1 MVNTDSSSC
10 LTEEDTDSKV
20 VVFVVLFLLLF
31 FFFLFLSATQPF
43 SGLESSVMDKP
54 NVPATTPPIKNGKFS
69 DMTSNMSSFSLLLL
83 LLLMLM
89 FADEDDDDED
99 DDEAILFEIE
109 LRLAAVVAERC
120 NLLSS
125 PPLPLSPPLK
135 DVDVADA
142 RMADE
147 MTTISRFVLREEK

>member
-1 MVNTDSSSC
+1 
-10 LTEEDTDSKV
+10 
-20 VVFVVLFLLLF
+20 
-31 FFFLFLSATQPF
+31 
-43 SGLESSVMDKP
+43 MDKP

-83 LLLMLM
+83 LLM
-89 FADEDDDDED
+89 FADEEDDDDD
-99 DDEAILFEIE
+99 DDAILFEIE

-125 PPLPLSPPLK
+125 PPIPLSPPLK
-135 DVDVADA
+135 DVDVDDA

-147 MTTISRFVLREEK
+147 MTTISRFVFA

>member
-83 LLLMLM
+83 LLMLM
-89 FADEDDDDED
+89 FADEDDDDD
-99 DDEAILFEIE
+99 DDAILFEIE

-125 PPLPLSPPLK
+125 PPIPLSPPLK
-135 DVDVADA
+135 DVDVDDA
-142 RMADE
+142 RMAEE

>member
-10 LTEEDTDSKV
+10 LNSKV

-83 LLLMLM
+83 LLLLLLM
-89 FADEDDDDED
+89 FADEDDDDD
-99 DDEAILFEIE
+99 DDDAILFEIE

-125 PPLPLSPPLK
+125 PPIPLSPPLK
-135 DVDVADA
+135 DVDVDDA

-147 MTTISRFVLREEK
+147 MTTISRFVFA

>member
-10 LTEEDTDSKV
+10 LTEEDTDAKV

-31 FFFLFLSATQPF
+31 FFLFLSATQPF
-43 SGLESSVMDKP
+43 RGVESSVMDKP

-83 LLLMLM
+83 LLLLLM
-89 FADEDDDDED
+89 FADEDDDDD
-99 DDEAILFEIE
+99 DDDAILFEIE

-125 PPLPLSPPLK
+125 PPIPLSPPLK
-135 DVDVADA
+135 DVDVDDA
-142 RMADE
+142 RMAE
-147 MTTISRFVLREEK
+147 MTTISRFVFA

>member
-10 LTEEDTDSKV
+10 LSSKV

-83 LLLMLM
+83 LSMMLM
-89 FADEDDDDED
+89 FADEDDDDD
-99 DDEAILFEIE
+99 DDAILFEIE

-125 PPLPLSPPLK
+125 PPIPLSPPLK
-135 DVDVADA
+135 DVDVDDA

-147 MTTISRFVLREEK
+147 MTTISRFVFA

>member
-10 LTEEDTDSKV
+10 LTDTDAKV

-83 LLLMLM
+83 LLMMLM
-89 FADEDDDDED
+89 FADEDDDDD
-99 DDEAILFEIE
+99 DDDAILFEIE

-125 PPLPLSPPLK
+125 PPIPLSPPLK
-135 DVDVADA
+135 DVDVDDA

-147 MTTISRFVLREEK
+147 MTTISRFVFA